1 MLKLTKI
8 FVATAVASS
17 MLTSCHIYKKFEMPQ
32 DDPVTAEYARVAAET
47 PDSTAY
53 GNLQWQQVFTDPL
66 LQDYISRALANNVNL
81 ENARV
86 NVEVAKANLLGAKLA
101 YLPSLA
107 LTPNGA
113 GAKYNLDGA
122 AGKMTWTYSIPMA
135 ASWEI
140 DVFGKLLNGK
150 RAAQTAVYLQEDYAQ
165 AVRSQII
172 GGVASCYYG
181 IAILESQLELSRQ
194 TAEIWKSSVQTMRDF
209 KETGRVT
216 EAAVVQSEAQYYSI
230 LGSIYDLETALDA
243 ANNSLSLLLNEA
255 PQTWQVPATARLDIP
270 AILRDGISMREIAQ
284 RPDVRVA
291 EQQLA
296 AAYYTTNS
304 ARAAFYP
311 GLTISAQGGFT
322 NLLGSF
328 IKNPGD
334 WFIQLAGS
342 LTAPLFSRGQNIAR
356 LKAAKLQQEQSLN
369 NFKYTLLSASA
380 EINDALVSFAN
391 NTEKSK
397 MLALQ
402 TEKLQQA
409 VEYTN
414 LLMAHDTST
423 TYLEVLNS
431 QSSLLS
437 AQMNSLNTELSRI
450 QDLIKLYQALGGGR

>member
-1 MLKLTKI
+1 MLKFTKI
-8 FVATAVASS
+8 IVATAVASS

-81 ENARV
+81 ENSRV
-86 NVEVAKANLLGAKLA
+86 NIEVAKANLLGAKLS

-113 GAKYNLDGA
+113 GAKYNLPGA
-122 AGKMTWTYSIPMA
+122 SMSWTYTIPLA

-140 DVFGKLLNGK
+140 DIFGKILNQK
-150 RAAQTAVYLQEDYAQ
+150 RAAEVNVRLQEDYTQ

-181 IAILESQLELSRQ
+181 IAILESQLDLSRQ
-194 TAEIWKSSVQTMRDF
+194 TAEIWKQSVQTMKDF

-230 LGSIYDLETALDA
+230 LASITDLETALDEA
-243 ANNSLSLLLNEA
+243 HNSMSLLLNVA
-255 PQTWQVPATARLDIP
+255 PQTWEVPQTARLDIP
-270 AILRDGISMREIAQ
+270 QILRDGISLREIAQ

-311 GLTISAQGGFT
+311 GITISAQGGFT

-328 IKNPGD
+328 VKNPGD
-334 WFIQLAGS
+334 WFYNLAGS
-342 LTAPLFSRGQNIAR
+342 LVAPIFSRGQNIAR
-356 LKAAKLQQEQSLN
+356 LKASKVQQQQAMN
-369 NFKYTLLSASA
+369 NFEYTLLTAAA
-380 EINDALVSFAN
+380 EVSDGLTTYRKA
-391 NTEKSK
+391 TEKSTY
-397 MLALQ
+397 LAEQVANL
-402 TEKLQQA
+402 EKS
-409 VEYTN
+409 VEYTVDLFQYSN
-414 LLMAHDTST
+414 G
-423 TYLEVLNS
+423 TYLEVITA
-431 QSSLLS
+431 QQSLLG
-437 AQMNSLNTELSRI
+437 AQMAQLSNELTTAQSI
-450 QDLIKLYQALGGGR
+450 INLYQSLGGGR

>member
-1 MLKLTKI
+1 MLKITKI
-8 FVATAVASS
+8 VVATAVASS

-81 ENARV
+81 ENSRV
-86 NVEVAKANLLGAKLA
+86 NIEVAKANLLGAKLA

-113 GAKYNLDGA
+113 GAKYNLPGA
-122 AGKMTWTYSIPMA
+122 SMTWTYSIPMS

-140 DVFGKLLNGK
+140 DIFGKILNQK
-150 RAAQTAVYLQEDYAQ
+150 RAAEVNVQLQEDYTQ

-181 IAILESQLELSRQ
+181 IAILKSQLDLSRQ
-194 TAEIWKSSVQTMRDF
+194 TAEIWKESVQTMKDF
-209 KETGRVT
+209 KATGRTT
-216 EAAVVQSEAQYYSI
+216 EAAVVQSEAQYFSI
-230 LGSIYDLETALDA
+230 LASITDLETALDEA
-243 ANNSLSLLLNEA
+243 YNSMSLLLNVQ
-255 PQTWQVPATARLDIP
+255 PQTWEVPTTARLDIP
-270 AILRDGISMREIAQ
+270 QILRDGISLREIAQ

-334 WFIQLAGS
+334 WFINLAGS
-342 LTAPLFSRGQNIAR
+342 LTAPLFSR
-356 LKAAKLQQEQSLN
+356 
-369 NFKYTLLSASA
+369 
-380 EINDALVSFAN
+380 
-391 NTEKSK
+391 
-397 MLALQ
+397 
-402 TEKLQQA
+402 
-409 VEYTN
+409 
-414 LLMAHDTST
+414 
-423 TYLEVLNS
+423 
-431 QSSLLS
+431 
-437 AQMNSLNTELSRI
+437 
-450 QDLIKLYQALGGGR
+450 